1 METLMAM
8 FSAINDTM
16 YGLEVA
22 NQRTKKLRRKL
33 TLVSITAAALL
44 AIQEI
49 QIKKLEDEVYILNR
63 KVDKLDNSE
72 EE

>member
-8 FSAINDTM
+8 IGAINDTM
-16 YGLEVA
+16 YRLEVA
-22 NQRTKKLRRKL
+22 NQQTKKLRRKL

-44 AIQEI
+44 AFQEV
-49 QIKKLEDEVYILNR
+49 QIKKLEDEVYFLRR
-63 KVDKLDNSE
+63 KVDKLNSE